1 MPAEFCHDPFTLPIP
16 DKKQFL
22 LSYSSKHNLL
32 CPAHS
37 YLGTNLLP
45 GKDVQLCLCSAT
57 AGKSVSQETHYMLID
72 PGSGTHVASLLPSQ
86 GQLDSPCTSLP
97 GINSRQFLK
106 SCLPG
111 AEDKFLLSFNLRISS
126 LNLADNLL
134 ISRLLEE
141 LRWICRHTNVS
152 SLLSALS
159 AASISIQLQMY
170 LGGLGT
176 FPGSCLPPQLLQGVS
191 NCYNFIYP
199 LIVQVRDV
207 FCRRVNC
214 SPFLRSA
221 LTAL

>member
-1 MPAEFCHDPFTLPIP
+1 M
-16 DKKQFL
+16 
-22 LSYSSKHNLL
+22 L

-57 AGKSVSQETHYMLID
+57 AGKSVSQEIHYMLID

-111 AEDKFLLSFNLRISS
+111 AEDKFLLTFNLRISS

-134 ISRLLEE
+134 ISRLLE
-141 LRWICRHTNVS
+141 
-152 SLLSALS
+152 SALS
-159 AASISIQLQMY
+159 AAS
-170 LGGLGT
+170 
-176 FPGSCLPPQLLQGVS
+176 VS
-191 NCYNFIYP
+191 PSSYKCTWVAWVLFLALAFHPSSSKESVIAITSFIRS
-199 LIVQVRDV
+199 L
-207 FCRRVNC
+207 CR
-214 SPFLRSA
+214 
-221 LTAL
+221 